1 MAALYDRR
9 IRVTYESI
17 AYKAL
22 GEKRMPWIANKQVP
36 LRISKWRFR

>member
-9 IRVTYESI
+9 IRMTYESV

-22 GEKRMPWIANKQVP
+22 GGKRMPWIANKQIP
-36 LRISKWRFR
+36 LRTSKWRFR